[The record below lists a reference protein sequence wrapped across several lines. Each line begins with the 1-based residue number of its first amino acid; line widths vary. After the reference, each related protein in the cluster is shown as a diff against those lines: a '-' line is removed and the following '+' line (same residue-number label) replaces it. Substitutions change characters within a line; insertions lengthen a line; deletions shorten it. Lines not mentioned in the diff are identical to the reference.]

1 MTDEQLSEHFA
12 LSEFLAPGDPVKPTA
27 QQVANLRQL
36 AVKVLEPMR
45 AKLGRPLTISS
56 GFRSPEYNKK
66 IGGAPGSQHTQG
78 IAADIELGGDTACIV
93 AAAVASTLQACGGIG
108 LYPGRGFIHVDI
120 RPRVGRKATW
130 WAQIDGKYGPLTE
143 RLRSGIKAAGG
154 KV

>member
-1 MTDEQLSEHFA
+1 MTDQQLSEHFK
-12 LSEFLAPGDPVKPTA
+12 LSEFLAPGDPVDPTPEV
-27 QQVANLRQL
+27 VANLKRL
-36 AVKVLEPMR
+36 CEEVLEPMR
-45 AKLGRPLTISS
+45 KKLGRPIRITS
-56 GFRSPEYNKK
+56 GYRSPAYNAS
-66 IGGAPGSQHTQG
+66 IGGARGSQHTLG
-78 IAADIELGGDTACIV
+78 TAADLALGGDTACLV
-93 AAAVASTLQACGGIG
+93 GAAVASTLHACGGIG